1 MVHAANMPIARQTTN
16 IKAPRFVSTWLIGD
30 SNAVATFVNGGA
42 FSGSRKLV
50 GSVPAMYVR
59 MTAVILCLR
68 LPVPF
73 EATFIAVGTRAPIK
87 MDPKET

>member
-1 MVHAANMPIARQTTN
+1 MVHATNIPIAKQTTN
-16 IKAPRFVSTWLIGD
+16 VKAPIFVSTWPIGD
-30 SNAVATFVNGGA
+30 SNAVATFVDGGA
-42 FSGSRKLV
+42 LSGSRKLV

-68 LPVPF
+68 PPVPF
-73 EATFIAVGTRAPIK
+73 EATFIAIGTRAPIK